1 VTDETLTRRVQA
13 ARRAAA
19 PALWHALVADL
30 EAARAQNPA
39 QAPALAALAVS
50 YMALF
55 DAGITPA
62 GAASR
67 DLYDRA
73 TAAADAAL
81 ALDDHLADA
90 HVVIG
95 CYNYTYRWDAVTAD
109 RALRR
114 ALALAPDSGLARSR
128 YGLCLALRGQF
139 AAAVPQAERAVQLEP
154 DVPEL
159 VVFLGRVNYLAGRAD
174 EAVACYEQALA
185 LAPELTATQFHLG
198 LAYLQ
203 QGRFD
208 EAIWQLEERVY
219 NSARRTG
226 AVASLGQAYAA
237 AGRTA
242 DARALQ
248 AELVSRAARG
258 EAVPA
263 YQMAVLCA
271 MLDEPDQAFGWLEQE
286 FERPTMWGPCLGV
299 DPRVAGLRTDPRFA
313 AILARVGFAPTAP
326 RART

>member
-198 LAYLQ
+198 LATGGAGVQLRAAHRCCGESRPSVCRRRTH
-203 QGRFD
+203 GRRARAAGGIGVPRRTRGGGPGLSD
-208 EAIWQLEERVY
+208 GGPLRD
-219 NSARRTG
+219 ARRAGPGVRVVG
-226 AVASLGQAYAA
+226 AGI
-237 AGRTA
+237 
-242 DARALQ
+242 
-248 AELVSRAARG
+248 RAADDVGTLSRG
-258 EAVPA
+258 
-263 YQMAVLCA
+263 
-271 MLDEPDQAFGWLEQE
+271 G
-286 FERPTMWGPCLGV
+286 PTGRRSA
-299 DPRVAGLRTDPRFA
+299 D
-313 AILARVGFAPTAP
+313 
-326 RART
+326 